1 MSERRRATRKPVG
14 DRLTVTD
21 TMTGE
26 VMGVVGNLSHDGVL
40 LILNR
45 AVQSDTLYQV
55 QFRIPDGLGMEP
67 IEVGIHEQ
75 WIEPMRHGAGGGE
88 YWAGFRIIDIA
99 PDDRER
105 LVAFVGE

>member
-1 MSERRRATRKPVG
+1 MNERRRATRKPVG
-14 DRLTVTD
+14 DRLAVTD

-26 VMGVVGNLSHDGVL
+26 VMGVVANLSHDGML

-55 QFRIPDGLGMEP
+55 QFRIPDARGTEP

-75 WIEPMRHGAGGGE
+75 WIEPMQPGPGGGE

-99 PDDRER
+99 PADRER
-105 LVAFVGE
+105 LVAFVGD

>member
-1 MSERRRATRKPVG
+1 MNERRRATRKPVG

-26 VMGVVGNLSHDGVL
+26 IMGIIGNLSHDGILMILHAPVL
-40 LILNR
+40 
-45 AVQSDTLYQV
+45 ADTLYQV
-55 QFRIPDGLGMEP
+55 QFRIPDGLGGDP

-75 WIEPMRHGAGGGE
+75 WIEQAQSSGGGE
-88 YWAGFRIIDIA
+88 YWAGFRIIDIDPA
-99 PDDRER
+99 DRER

>member
-21 TMTGE
+21 SMTGE

-55 QFRIPDGLGMEP
+55 QFRIPDGFGHEP

-75 WIEPMRHGAGGGE
+75 WTEPMRRGPGGGE

-99 PDDRER
+99 PADRER